1 MRMTMKKTAL
11 TALTLIAVGLP
22 SGAAWAASDEP
33 VEDRG
38 SVTMMGAGVGQ
49 ARSMMSATPDGPMS
63 PTQDCDDHAGSQEMR
78 GRGSSGAEGMRRHR
92 ERFTEGPDHVVGAGH
107 MGHAAMWD
115 GAGDQRS

>member
-22 SGAAWAASDEP
+22 SGAAWAASGEP
-33 VEDRG
+33 AEDRG

-78 GRGSSGAEGMRRHR
+78 RRGSSGAEGMRRHH
-92 ERFTEGPDHVVGAGH
+92 ERFMEGPDHVVGAGH